1 MINTILLAGALLV
14 SGPMNAEEVVEPPT
28 SEVEEFQEQVFTL
41 TKDNEKMVLTLT
53 SETECKIEYFTG
65 ETLNKTLTAT
75 YTLENNVITIT
86 SGENVIK
93 ANLNVDGTFTEYVES
108 KSDFEK
114 WLSEWLDASTVATI
128 MSYVA
133 YLGTIIGLVAKLRTL
148 KQNNNLTLENVKDTI
163 LSEVGDKISTE
174 TRNEIEK
181 YLPSILETSKNQKEI
196 LEVFAKVLC
205 LSQENTAESKVA
217 ILNLISQIGIVDNK
231 VVETAKKEV
240 ETQKVEEETKKVE
253 NTESLDKIIKD
264 NGTSI

>member
-14 SGPMNAEEVVEPPT
+14 AGPMNAEEVVEPPT
-28 SEVEEFQEQVFTL
+28 SEVEFQEQVFTL
-41 TKDNEKMVLTLT
+41 TKDSEKQVLTLT
-53 SETECKIEYFTG
+53 SATECKIEYFTG

-93 ANLNVDGTFTEYVES
+93 ANLNVDGTFSEYVES

-133 YLGTIIGLVAKLRTL
+133 YLGTIIGLVAKLKTL
-148 KQNNNLTLENVKDTI
+148 KQNNQLTLENVKDTI
-163 LSEVGDKISTE
+163 LSEVGDKISAE
-174 TRNEIEK
+174 TKNEIEK
-181 YLPSILETSKNQKEI
+181 YLPSLLETSKNQKEI

-240 ETQKVEEETKKVE
+240 ETQKVEQETKKVE
-253 NTESLDKIIKD
+253 NTESLDKIIND

>member
-14 SGPMNAEEVVEPPT
+14 AGPMNAEEVVEPPT
-28 SEVEEFQEQVFTL
+28 SEVEFQEQVFTL
-41 TKDNEKMVLTLT
+41 TKDSEKMVLTLT
-53 SETECKIEYFTG
+53 SATECKIEYFTG
-65 ETLNKTLTAT
+65 ETLNNTLTAT

-133 YLGTIIGLVAKLRTL
+133 YLGTIIGLVAKLKTL
-148 KQNNNLTLENVKDTI
+148 KKDNNLTLDNVKSAI
-163 LSEVGDKISTE
+163 LSEVGNKISAE
-174 TRNEIEK
+174 TKNEIEK

-231 VVETAKKEV
+231 VVETAKQEV
-240 ETQKVEEETKKVE
+240 ETQKVVEETKKVE
-253 NTESLDKIIKD
+253 TTESLDKIIKD